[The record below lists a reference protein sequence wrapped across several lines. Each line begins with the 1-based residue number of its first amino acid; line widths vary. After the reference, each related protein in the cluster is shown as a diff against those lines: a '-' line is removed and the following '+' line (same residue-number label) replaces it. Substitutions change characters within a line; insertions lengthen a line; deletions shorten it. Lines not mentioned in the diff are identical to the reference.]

1 MNKPIIDIDEAFKCH
16 YRPLCLYILHYVHDT
31 DIAEDIAQDCFSALW
46 EKVTM
51 DGTDIGNIKSY
62 LYATARNR
70 SLNYMK
76 KEAIYDPTLSPSDL
90 EGTLTDEEAE
100 ERSVREARMWTV
112 IDTLPER
119 CREIFLLNK
128 RDGMKYKEIAE
139 RFQISVNTVDNHISK
154 ALRLIREGVHRTYM
168 FLFN

>member
-1 MNKPIIDIDEAFKCH
+1 MPFATFSRNPLVSNRFTHFFHQPH
-16 YRPLCLYILHYVHDT
+16 Y
-31 DIAEDIAQDCFSALW
+31 AL
-46 EKVTM
+46 
-51 DGTDIGNIKSY
+51 SF
-62 LYATARNR
+62 YAP
-70 SLNYMK
+70 Y
-76 KEAIYDPTLSPSDL
+76 
-90 EGTLTDEEAE
+90 
-100 ERSVREARMWTV
+100 